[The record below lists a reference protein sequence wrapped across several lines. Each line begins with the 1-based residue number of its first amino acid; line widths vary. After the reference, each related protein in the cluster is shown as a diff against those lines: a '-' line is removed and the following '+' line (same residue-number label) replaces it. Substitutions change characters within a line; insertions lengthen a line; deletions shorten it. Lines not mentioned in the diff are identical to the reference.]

1 MFEGKR
7 RGGEG
12 GARVLLLDVLDMEY
26 SEGEPK
32 KYHRNYFWKYLENI
46 TDVLDKE
53 YSKGEPK

>member
-32 KYHRNYFWKYLENI
+32 IPQKIFLKILGKYAKTYRMPHTYIR
-46 TDVLDKE
+46 
-53 YSKGEPK
+53 